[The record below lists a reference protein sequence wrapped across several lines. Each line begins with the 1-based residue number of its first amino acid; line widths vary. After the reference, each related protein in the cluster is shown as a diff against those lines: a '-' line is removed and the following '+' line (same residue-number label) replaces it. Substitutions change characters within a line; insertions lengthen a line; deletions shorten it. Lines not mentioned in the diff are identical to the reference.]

1 MEIEV
6 CRDLERTIG
15 DMYSLPSGKNIP
27 LVLKQTCQYI
37 IEENIY
43 VSGINTQYRDLGAPD
58 KGMRGV
64 LRKSGAKFGPY
75 SEAEDLQLRRRFNML
90 VDKVKIRDKAGLCRL
105 LKTNIGEAVHIL
117 GLFVGQDFP
126 TRIAAL
132 NCKRIIK
139 LEVGRS
145 FNPVSPPMEKPVVL
159 LSFVDPPVCKELAAI
174 VTQLGGVLTENP
186 KACSHL
192 VMGKLA
198 RTTKLLISLP
208 VVKHVLLTNWIRD
221 SREAGRWISEKGY
234 FLEDQEVEKR
244 FKFNLSRTMAKSN
257 RNKLF
262 MGKTFYLTPSI
273 QPSKQDMKDIITS
286 SGGRYNN
293 LSPTCQA
300 VSFKFFQGEK

>member
-1 MEIEV
+1 M
-6 CRDLERTIG
+6 
-15 DMYSLPSGKNIP
+15 
-27 LVLKQTCQYI
+27 VL
-37 IEENIY
+37 
-43 VSGINTQYRDLGAPD
+43 GINKINFQANRT
-58 KGMRGV
+58 
-64 LRKSGAKFGPY
+64 GPY
-75 SEAEDLQLRRRFNML
+75 SEAEDLQLKKRFNML

-105 LKTNIGEAVHIL
+105 LKTNMGEAVHIL

-198 RTTKLLISLP
+198 RTNKLLISLP
-208 VVKHVLLTNWIRD
+208 VVKHVLMINWIRD
-221 SREAGRWISEKGY
+221 SSEAGRWITEKG
-234 FLEDQEVEKR
+234 
-244 FKFNLSRTMAKSN
+244 
-257 RNKLF
+257 
-262 MGKTFYLTPSI
+262 
-273 QPSKQDMKDIITS
+273 
-286 SGGRYNN
+286 
-293 LSPTCQA
+293 
-300 VSFKFFQGEK
+300 